1 MNCGIIMK
9 TEKLFEEV
17 STCGFHGIKNTQT
30 NKYYWGNNKKQVSE
44 LVDLLNR
51 QNNQIITSNHRSR
64 ILKEDNNQ
72 LRILVESLKTEN
84 KKLKGRLTDLGV
96 EYF

>member
-1 MNCGIIMK
+1 M
-9 TEKLFEEV
+9 TRKLFEEV
-17 STCGFHGIKNTQT
+17 STCGFHAVKNIQT
-30 NKYYWGNNKKQVSE
+30 NKYYWGDKREQVGE

-51 QNNQIITSNHRSR
+51 QNNQIMTSNHQSR

-72 LRILVESLKTEN
+72 LRILVESLKKEN

-96 EYF
+96 EYYD

>member
-1 MNCGIIMK
+1 M
-9 TEKLFEEV
+9 TEKLFKEI
-17 STCGFHGIKNTQT
+17 STCGFHAITNIQT
-30 NKYYWGNNKKQVSE
+30 NKYYWGDNKKQVGE

-51 QNNQIITSNHRSR
+51 YNNQIMTANNQSR
-64 ILKEDNNQ
+64 ILKEDNKQ

-84 KKLKGRLTDLGV
+84 KKLKLRLTDLGV